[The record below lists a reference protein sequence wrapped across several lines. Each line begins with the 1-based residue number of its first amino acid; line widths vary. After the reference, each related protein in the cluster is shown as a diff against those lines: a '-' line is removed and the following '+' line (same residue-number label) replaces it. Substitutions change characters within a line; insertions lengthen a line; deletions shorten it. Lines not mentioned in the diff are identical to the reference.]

1 MTTERTR
8 TAESTE
14 HGPGGEVTAESVQD
28 WLVRLIA
35 DQLLL
40 PPAMVPVDR
49 YIDEL
54 DIDSV
59 DALLITGEL
68 ERWLGRELDPRVMH
82 RHPTIARLS
91 AHLAGAYHAERA
103 LRLAGS

>member
-1 MTTERTR
+1 MTSQTD
-8 TAESTE
+8 
-14 HGPGGEVTAESVQD
+14 GPTQDVTQQTVQN

-68 ERWLGRELDPRVMH
+68 ERWLGKELDPVAIRN
-82 RHPTIARLS
+82 HPTISELSGWLART
-91 AHLAGAYHAERA
+91 YQTDQA
-103 LRLAGS
+103 LRLASS